1 MTKAI
6 AQCTFPTRVGRGF
19 SPTWAL
25 QTPQCI
31 DIANN
36 DKGAG
41 FKDFVGLKTDLH
53 LTTSAHNTCV
63 GLKTDLHLTTSA
75 HNTCVGLKTD
85 LHLAASAH
93 NIHVDHKWATY
104 T

>member
-1 MTKAI
+1 V
-6 AQCTFPTRVGRGF
+6 VGRGF

-41 FKDFVGLKTDLH
+41 FKGF
-53 LTTSAHNTCV
+53 
-63 GLKTDLHLTTSA
+63 
-75 HNTCVGLKTD
+75 VGLKTD